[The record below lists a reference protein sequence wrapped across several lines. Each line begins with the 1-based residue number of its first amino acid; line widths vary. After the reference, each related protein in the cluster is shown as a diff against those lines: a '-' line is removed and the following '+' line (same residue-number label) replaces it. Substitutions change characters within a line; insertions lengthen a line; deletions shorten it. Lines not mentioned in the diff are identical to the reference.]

1 MFTAL
6 RLARTKVS
14 PIWFTSVMGTGILAV
29 TIAGSPVA
37 LPAGALLAST
47 LWLLASILL
56 AALVAL
62 VIASLADD
70 SSRLFGTYSD
80 PSAMQAWGAL
90 PMACFTVAVGALT
103 IGRRLIVP
111 ATAVHLA
118 QDLFIVGVIGAV
130 LLAFLIPFLM
140 FTRHELASDV
150 TSATW
155 LLPIVPLIVA
165 SVPSAL
171 LIPTWPAAL
180 RSSMLAFGYAMWGCG
195 IMLAMIVIVLHYARL
210 VQFRVPDGALVT
222 SVWLVV
228 GPLGQSIA
236 GFNAL
241 DAAASTLW
249 PAPAPILQ
257 GTGLTYGIAVWG
269 FAAYWLV
276 MAIALTLRTA
286 RTKLPF
292 ALGWWAFTFPVGVLT
307 AGTYSLATLTASPFF
322 RAAGLVLLTLLAFMW
337 VLVAVATT
345 RHALAELAQIAE
357 GDPLVTP
364 ETLPMHHGTAN

>member
-1 MFTAL
+1 MMTVI
-6 RLARTKVS
+6 RLARANVA

-37 LPAGALLAST
+37 LPEQAALATT
-47 LWLLASILL
+47 LWLLASSAL
-56 AALVAL
+56 AVLIALV
-62 VIASLADD
+62 VASLVDD
-70 SSRLFGTYSD
+70 PSRLLRAHSD
-80 PSAMQAWGAL
+80 PSAMQAWGAP
-90 PMACFTVAVGALT
+90 PMAFFTVAVGALT
-103 IGRRLIVP
+103 IGRHVIAP
-111 ATAVHLA
+111 ALAVHVAQTLFVLA
-118 QDLFIVGVIGAV
+118 VAGAAG
-130 LLAFLIPFLM
+130 LAFLIPFLM
-140 FTRHELASDV
+140 FTRHELAAEA

-171 LIPTWPAAL
+171 LIPSWPEAL
-180 RSSMLAFGYAMWGCG
+180 RSSMLALGYAMWGCG
-195 IMLAMIVIVLHYARL
+195 ILLAAIVIVLHYARL
-210 VQFRVPDGALVT
+210 VQHRVPDGALVT

-241 DAAASTLW
+241 DGVASSVW
-249 PAPAPILQ
+249 PVPASIFQ
-257 GTGLTYGIAVWG
+257 GIGLAYGIVVWG

-307 AGTYSLATLTASPFF
+307 AATYSLSTLTASPFF
-322 RAAGLVLLTLLAFMW
+322 RIAGLLLLILLASLW
-337 VLVAVATT
+337 TLVAIATT
-345 RHALAELAQIAE
+345 RRVLAALSGAVRARRSRLA
-357 GDPLVTP
+357 PNV
-364 ETLPMHHGTAN
+364 

>member
-1 MFTAL
+1 MITAL
-6 RLARTKVS
+6 RLARSKVA

-29 TIAGSPVA
+29 TIAASPIAV
-37 LPAGALLAST
+37 PGGAPLAAT
-47 LWLLASILL
+47 LWLLASALL

-70 SSRLFGTYSD
+70 PSRLCETYSD
-80 PSAMQAWGAL
+80 PSAMQAWGAP

-111 ATAVHLA
+111 AIDVHLA
-118 QDLFIVGVIGAV
+118 QGLFIAGVIGA
-130 LLAFLIPFLM
+130 LGLAFLIPYLM
-140 FTRHELASDV
+140 FTRHQLASEV

-171 LIPTWPAAL
+171 LIPSWPTAL
-180 RSSMLAFGYAMWGCG
+180 QSSMLALGYAMWGCG

-210 VQFRVPDGALVT
+210 VQYRVPDGALVT

-241 DAAASTLW
+241 DAAASSVW
-249 PAPAPILQ
+249 PAPATILSAIGLAY
-257 GTGLTYGIAVWG
+257 GTAVWG

-276 MAIALTLRTA
+276 MAIALTLRTS

-307 AGTYSLATLTASPFF
+307 AGTYSLAALTASPFF
-322 RAAGLVLLTLLAFMW
+322 RSAGLVLLSLLAFMW

-345 RHALAELAQIAE
+345 RHALAEVAAKE
-357 GDPLVTP
+357 RRARS
-364 ETLPMHHGTAN
+364 ENSHGFAW

>member
-1 MFTAL
+1 MINVL
-6 RLARTKVS
+6 RLARSNVA

-29 TIAGSPVA
+29 TIAGSPIA
-37 LPAGALLAST
+37 LPGQAALATT
-47 LWLLASILL
+47 LWLLASCAL

-62 VIASLADD
+62 LVASLADD
-70 SSRLFGTYSD
+70 PSRLVSTYSD
-80 PSAMQAWGAL
+80 PSTMQAWGAP

-103 IGRRLIVP
+103 IGRHIIAP
-111 ATAVHLA
+111 ALAVHLA
-118 QDLFIVGVIGAV
+118 QGLFILAVIGAV
-130 LLAFLIPFLM
+130 VLAFLIPFLM
-140 FTRHELASDV
+140 FTRHQLASEA

-171 LIPTWPAAL
+171 LIPSWPAAL
-180 RSSMLAFGYAMWGCG
+180 RSSMLALGYAMWGCG
-195 IMLAMIVIVLHYARL
+195 IMLAAIVIVLHYARL
-210 VQFRVPDGALVT
+210 VQHRVPEEGLVT

-241 DAAASTLW
+241 DGVASTVW
-249 PAPAPILQ
+249 PAPASIL
-257 GTGLTYGIAVWG
+257 GGIGLAYGIVVWG

-286 RTKLPF
+286 RTNLPF

-307 AGTYSLATLTASPFF
+307 AGTYSLATLTASAFF
-322 RAAGLVLLTLLAFMW
+322 RTAGLILLTLLALLW
-337 VLVAVATT
+337 TLVAVATT
-345 RHALAELAQIAE
+345 RHALAALTTAGRARRCR
-357 GDPLVTP
+357 LVSSQH
-364 ETLPMHHGTAN
+364 LPRA

>member
-1 MFTAL
+1 MITAM
-6 RLARTKVS
+6 RLARTKVA

-29 TIAGSPVA
+29 TIAGSPIP
-37 LPAGALLAST
+37 LPAGALLATT
-47 LWLLASILL
+47 LWLLASMLL

-70 SSRLFGTYSD
+70 PSPLLSTYSD
-80 PSAMQAWGAL
+80 PSAMQAWGAP
-90 PMACFTVAVGALT
+90 PMAFFTVAVGALT
-103 IGRRLIVP
+103 IGRRLIGP
-111 ATAVHLA
+111 AMAVHLA
-118 QDLFIVGVIGAV
+118 QGLFILAVIGAIG
-130 LLAFLIPFLM
+130 LAFLIPFLM
-140 FTRHELASDV
+140 FTRHQLASEV

-171 LIPTWPAAL
+171 LIPTWPEAL
-180 RSSMLAFGYAMWGCG
+180 RSSMLALGYAMWGCG

-210 VQFRVPDGALVT
+210 VQFRVPDGVLVT

-241 DAAASTLW
+241 DAAALSVW
-249 PAPAPILQ
+249 PAPATILR
-257 GTGLTYGIAVWG
+257 GIGLAYGIAVWG

-286 RTKLPF
+286 RAKLPF

-322 RAAGLVLLTLLAFMW
+322 RSAGIVLLTLLAFMW
-337 VLVAVATT
+337 ILVAVATT
-345 RHALAELAQIAE
+345 RQALDALAVAGRTATRTLAN
-357 GDPLVTP
+357 
-364 ETLPMHHGTAN
+364 ANR